1 MNRESLKFFFGEEI
15 TMKKINGNLFIVLLS
30 VVSAL
35 LVCACGNDVAGSN
48 SNDTS
53 ISGTVTYIDSGFYF
67 NSLYYYAVCIYG
79 DSTAPLSHNP
89 ISIDSVQV
97 NLQSKTAYY
106 KVSGLSPGN
115 YYAASTY
122 IRRSDKVVVSLLG
135 SYGCD
140 TSPNCPNLKVIN
152 VPSSAGNGGC
162 NFMSKTH

>member
-1 MNRESLKFFFGEEI
+1 MR
-15 TMKKINGNLFIVLLS
+15 KINRNQLIVFFIMVIPVLFYS
-30 VVSAL
+30 
-35 LVCACGNDVAGSN
+35 CGNDVAGSN
-48 SNDTS
+48 SNDNS
-53 ISGTVTYIDSGFYF
+53 ISGTVSYIDSGFYF

-79 DSTAPLSHNP
+79 DSTTPLSHTP
-89 ISIDSVQV
+89 ISIDSVQI

-122 IRRSDKVVVSLLG
+122 IRRSDKVVASLLG

-140 TSPNCPNLKVIN
+140 TSPNCPNLKIIN

-162 NFMSKTH
+162 NFLSKTH